1 MTLTTGCDG
10 AEPVQ
15 DAGVGRYKS
24 LRLLGTRPKVV
35 RCVGQLPPR
44 GSKGRERATDLPSAL
59 ANADCRAVERSGDL
73 DDGCPLLNEDP
84 QALVVLFSP
93 TRVSRWHFSFRC
105 F

>member
-15 DAGVGRYKS
+15 DAGVGRYQS

-35 RCVGQLPPR
+35 LCVGQR
-44 GSKGRERATDLPSAL
+44 GSEGRERATDLPSAL
-59 ANADCRAVERSGDL
+59 ANADCRAVERGGDL

-84 QALVVLFSP
+84 QAITVP
-93 TRVSRWHFSFRC
+93 RVNPRLGGDCFRLRV
-105 F
+105 